1 MSTPSA
7 ATIVCGCRAS
17 NTEADLVD
25 LIRCGVG
32 EIFAGYVP
40 RAWLTTFGMEVSPN
54 RRYTLPDQIV
64 DRDQLARFASTIR
77 EEGAAFVLALNAHYY
92 HPEALPLIDDIVE
105 TGLEVGATGFIVADL
120 ALLARL
126 SEALDGRA
134 ELIVSQ
140 EASLDSVASARLFR
154 EHGATRLIFARETRL
169 EEMRQVTAEMAG
181 SGVSFEAFVAREFC
195 INSSSRCFACHGHGR
210 PARFCIS
217 PTRRLL
223 LQRGEAPDRG
233 LAPTPLPYSYDPG
246 FQHAYH
252 VLHRCGFC
260 AVDELLEMG
269 VHYLKVPG
277 RSSYAIDAARLLQQL
292 LESGDFSAESCRRL
306 VNSEVFCS
314 GHHCYYAPSEKPPPT
329 SSVRGRQDR
338 PSPRRAAETSR
349 PARPVSWGASET
361 PALELYASAGT
372 LSPALV
378 SHLAGDGV
386 RSVAHRFEAFFEP
399 WEREVAL
406 AALEGL
412 EGLGLD
418 LDRPPARVQ
427 LGMEMCALRLPAR
440 GALVDEVE
448 RLQAAGLAVSLVL
461 PVAYQAIWSRLLD
474 VVEAA
479 IGAADDRFEL
489 VVNDWGLLRYAVGT
503 WPVRLAT
510 GRLFNR
516 MKRDQ
521 FASDP
526 GLLPAPDGALLEPGL
541 SADEAEAR
549 LRALRARQQT
559 MYGYPY
565 LTQPFYQRLLAESE
579 VSSVALDVL
588 PTPLSAPLADQFEHA
603 LYLPWSCVAITRA
616 CPLAAATAGTPVS
629 HPTEVC
635 GRYCRDQLIAYT
647 YPWRHRRTVQRGA
660 GVFMDCSDAVAPFL
674 DSARPPIQRLVFQ
687 LGVPF

>member
-1 MSTPSA
+1 
-7 ATIVCGCRAS
+7 
-17 NTEADLVD
+17 
-25 LIRCGVG
+25 
-32 EIFAGYVP
+32 
-40 RAWLTTFGMEVSPN
+40 
-54 RRYTLPDQIV
+54 
-64 DRDQLARFASTIR
+64 
-77 EEGAAFVLALNAHYY
+77 
-92 HPEALPLIDDIVE
+92 
-105 TGLEVGATGFIVADL
+105 
-120 ALLARL
+120 
-126 SEALDGRA
+126 
-134 ELIVSQ
+134 
-140 EASLDSVASARLFR
+140 
-154 EHGATRLIFARETRL
+154 
-169 EEMRQVTAEMAG
+169 MAG

-195 INSSSRCFACHGHGR
+195 INSSSRCFACHGHAR
-210 PARFCIS
+210 PARFCLS

-223 LQRGEAPDRG
+223 LQRGDAPDRG
-233 LAPTPLPYSYDPG
+233 LSPTPLPYSYDPH

-260 AVDELLEMG
+260 AVDDLLEMG
-269 VHYLKVPG
+269 VRYLKVPG
-277 RSSYAIDAARLLQQL
+277 RSSYAIGAARLLQQL

-329 SSVRGRQDR
+329 SSVRPRDRDDR
-338 PSPRRAAETSR
+338 PSPQR
-349 PARPVSWGASET
+349 PAESSRRPRDVPREPSET
-361 PALELYASAGT
+361 PTLELYASAGS
-372 LSPALV
+372 LSAELV
-378 SHLAGDGV
+378 SHLAGGGL
-386 RSVAHRFEAFFEP
+386 RSAVGHFEEFFEP

-406 AALEGL
+406 AALDVL
-412 EGLGLD
+412 CDLGLD
-418 LDRPPARVQ
+418 VDQPPARVQ
-427 LGMEMCALRLPAR
+427 VGIEMCALRLPAR
-440 GALVDEVE
+440 GALVGEME
-448 RLQAAGLAVSLVL
+448 RLQEAGLAVSLVL
-461 PVAYQAIWSRLLD
+461 PVAYQAIWTRLVGLI
-474 VVEAA
+474 EAA

-489 VVNDWGLLRYAVGT
+489 VVNDWGLLRHGAGA

-526 GLLPAPDGALLEPGL
+526 GLLPALDGALLESGL
-541 SADEAEAR
+541 SAEEAEGQ

-565 LTQPFYQRLLAESE
+565 LTQAFYQRLLAEFE
-579 VSSVALDVL
+579 VSCVGLDVL

-635 GRYCRDQLIAYT
+635 SRYCREQLIAYT

-660 GVFMDCSDAVAPFL
+660 GVFMDTSDALAPFL
-674 DSARPPIQRLVFQ
+674 DSARPPVQRLVFE